1 MHLLLGSF
9 PIKQIFSEAG
19 FLFYMRIVHSNIALP
34 DVVGGEHTPSV
45 RVRSQGPQVSGRG
58 IEGMELSLPAI
69 IRRIRPKFKDGK
81 HNDFSYFRYVC
92 GHFVLCEQLDKS
104 RGLRDVDQWQR

>member
-45 RVRSQGPQVSGRG
+45 RVRSQGPQVSGRLVAAMSMPRKKPF
-58 IEGMELSLPAI
+58 ILRLDFATQQSRNRSNFEDS
-69 IRRIRPKFKDGK
+69 PKT
-81 HNDFSYFRYVC
+81 
-92 GHFVLCEQLDKS
+92 GHQF
-104 RGLRDVDQWQR
+104 

>member
-45 RVRSQGPQVSGRG
+45 RVRSQGP
-58 IEGMELSLPAI
+58 
-69 IRRIRPKFKDGK
+69 
-81 HNDFSYFRYVC
+81 
-92 GHFVLCEQLDKS
+92 
-104 RGLRDVDQWQR
+104 